1 MSSVRKRKSKLEPF
15 SGQLGKRPD
24 GEIAELAGVRSETV
38 RSYRIRHGIP
48 ALWKKSLGVAVATD
62 QENSSEGGP
71 ETDSAGT
78 RPRKVGKPARKRAFR
93 GRRSRIDPYRALLG
107 QLSDRE
113 IAQKAGVTTENVRAY
128 RNRRAIPAQ
137 VNGGEAR
144 VPTTGPVVR
153 SQRPVLAVTQRWAYR
168 VRVKTDSGSREY
180 VVVGGSMGE
189 AARIAEDR
197 LGEILPGSV
206 LVELAVVGEAL

>member
-1 MSSVRKRKSKLEPF
+1 MALVRKRKSKLEPF

-48 ALWKKSLGVAVATD
+48 ALWKKSLGAAVTTGL
-62 QENSSEGGP
+62 ENSSDGGS
-71 ETDSAGT
+71 EAANAEMK
-78 RPRKVGKPARKRAFR
+78 PRGSGKPARKRAFR

-107 QLSDRE
+107 QLSDKE

-128 RNRRAIPAQ
+128 RNRRGIAAW
-137 VNGGEAR
+137 VDGGGGR
-144 VPTTGPVVR
+144 VAATGPVVR
-153 SQRPVLAVTQRWAYR
+153 SQRPASVATQRWAYR
-168 VRVKTDSGSREY
+168 VRVQTDSSSREY
-180 VVVGGSMGE
+180 VVVGSSMGE

-197 LGEILPGSV
+197 LGKIFPGSV